1 MKITWF
7 GGHAL
12 RVQASG
18 QIATFFADS
27 ADEGFDRKEL
37 ASGADRVV
45 EGPVIELPAY
55 LAASFERPAPRRLIE
70 ELDEEA
76 DGLSFTIARLGE
88 ADIVVQGEQEI
99 PLVILAVGEGDVADA
114 PGDWPHHVRDCAIL
128 LFRVD
133 AAILRLVKQL
143 ARSGRVRV
151 FLVAV
156 PGLSES
162 DWADLARSGEG
173 VPMQVLEPSLGLEL

>member
-12 RVQASG
+12 RIQASG
-18 QIATFFADS
+18 QIAALYPES
-27 ADEGFDRKEL
+27 ADEGFDRHEL
-37 ASGADRVV
+37 LSGADRIV
-45 EGPVIELPAY
+45 EGPVSDLPAY
-55 LAASFERPAPRRLIE
+55 LATSFEHPAPKRLID

-88 ADIVVQGEQEI
+88 ADIVVQGEQES
-99 PLVILAVGEGDVADA
+99 PLVVLAVGEGDVTDA
-114 PGDWPHHVRDCAIL
+114 PGDWPHHVRDCTIL
-128 LFRVD
+128 LFRID
-133 AAILRLVKQL
+133 SAILRLVMQL

-156 PGLSES
+156 PGLSEAE
-162 DWADLARSGEG
+162 WAELAAAGEG